1 MDELAIKWSPITE
14 VPLDRGSLS
23 LSNKMIRLNANE
35 SPYPPPE
42 IVLQAISASMHEI
55 NRYPDPSGQELKNR
69 LATKYHV
76 DPAQIVLGSGSGD
89 LIEHII
95 RGLFHPGREVII
107 PHPSFPLYQAIAQS
121 ISFTIVKTPLHSNG
135 TVNLNSIADNLSE
148 QTALIII
155 CNPNNPTGGY
165 LPLSDIDA
173 FLSRVPEDVAVL
185 LDEAY
190 WELTDAYDD
199 PDQDS
204 IHLLKKYPNLMIS
217 RTFSKFYALAGIR
230 LGYVLTPDASVSH
243 AISQRLS
250 RVMPNRLALAAG
262 VAALSEEA
270 ESVYK
275 IYRSMIQ
282 RERTRILAR
291 LTQQGLDV
299 FPSQTNFVTFQ
310 WEDSEKILPLNNIA
324 IRPGLGMGLAGYT
337 RMTIGQ
343 PDDNERVLNLIEESL
358 NPPSTIKHS

>member
-1 MDELAIKWSPITE
+1 MAIKWSTITE

-42 IVLQAISASMHEI
+42 TVLQAISASMHEI
-55 NRYPDPSGQELKNR
+55 HRYPDPSGRELKNR
-69 LATKYHV
+69 LAEKYQI
-76 DPAQIVLGSGSGD
+76 DPGQIVLGSGSGD

-95 RGLFHPGREVII
+95 RGLFHPQREVII
-107 PHPSFPLYQAIAQS
+107 PHPSFPLYNAIAQS
-121 ISFTIVKTPLHSNG
+121 IAFTTVRTSLNPNG
-135 TVNLNSIADNLSE
+135 TVNLTNIVDNLSE
-148 QTALIII
+148 QTSLIVI

-165 LPLSDIDA
+165 LPTCDIDA
-173 FLSRVPEDVAVL
+173 FLSSVPEDVAVL

-190 WELTDAYDD
+190 WELTEAYDN

-204 IHLLKKYPNLMIS
+204 AHLLKKYPNLIIS

-230 LGYVLTPDASVSH
+230 LGYVLTADASVSH

-270 ESVYK
+270 EAVYK

-291 LTQQGLDV
+291 LSQLGLNV

-310 WEDSEKILPLNNIA
+310 WEDSEKTLPLHNIA
-324 IRPGLGMGLAGYT
+324 IRPGPSMGLAGYT

-343 PDDNERVLNLIEESL
+343 PDDNERVLNIIEESL
-358 NPPSTIKHS
+358 NHASTIKHS